1 MSRNNL
7 CLLKFIKIP
16 TILVYSS
23 QHINILYIDNISYP
37 TDPSIIQTL
46 EINYCK
52 VLTTLTSLSWN
63 YLISSALQACSTRRG
78 PQIKFIGRTDW
89 RMWRNGWGPR
99 IYLKRPCVLPSF
111 SHCVIKTWWWLAA
124 CARFLELSWLV
135 WGWLIKTELWSL
147 ADIILVF
154 THGSTRRTSRLS
166 VTRISF
172 SFSRWKVGQ
181 AIIFENLPSGS
192 RLVSAE

>member
-1 MSRNNL
+1 MDICFPRGLVRTFGQWCLFLRLILTGLNSHLTVQYSRFYGFSGFSRNNL

-23 QHINILYIDNISYP
+23 QHINILYIDNSSYP

-78 PQIKFIGRTDW
+78 ARPANELYFKRATNKVHWQDRLKDVEEWLRT
-89 RMWRNGWGPR
+89 
-99 IYLKRPCVLPSF
+99 
-111 SHCVIKTWWWLAA
+111 
-124 CARFLELSWLV
+124 E
-135 WGWLIKTELWSL
+135 
-147 ADIILVF
+147 DI
-154 THGSTRRTSRLS
+154 S
-166 VTRISF
+166 
-172 SFSRWKVGQ
+172 
-181 AIIFENLPSGS
+181 
-192 RLVSAE
+192 